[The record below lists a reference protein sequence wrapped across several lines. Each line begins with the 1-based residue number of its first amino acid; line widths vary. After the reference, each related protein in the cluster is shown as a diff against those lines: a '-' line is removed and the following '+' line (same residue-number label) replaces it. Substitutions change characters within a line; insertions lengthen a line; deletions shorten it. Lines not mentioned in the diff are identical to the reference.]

1 MDERDALQPVTITRD
16 ELYRRVWE
24 TPMSRLAE
32 EFGITGKG
40 LSKICDRL
48 EIPYPPRGYWA
59 RKAAGQKVV
68 KFRLLKR
75 SESAPDN
82 VTITPSPPPLK
93 LKPEQQ
99 EVVDTAKADAEGL
112 TVPDELRRP
121 HAVIAQWREER
132 KERQRRARLD
142 RSPYRSAVPDWSES
156 ERRQHRILNTIFRA
170 VDKHG
175 FTPRSEHA
183 GRFFFE
189 YRTEKIDCRLREK
202 NRQVRRPKTT
212 EEKRWSY
219 HGDRDWMQEL
229 EPTGNLVFAIEE
241 YFRPDEGI
249 RKEWLETQ
257 TRRLEGC
264 VPEIVANIL
273 LAGPAL
279 VKKREE
285 REAEQRQYREAER
298 LRQIEQARQRK
309 NRNQWRALVEQAEH
323 FETAVKVRNLIAA
336 LETTAADPSLM
347 IGERSLPEW
356 IAWAKQYLDSFDPL
370 SRGAEEIFGDISK
383 VTDWTYRD

>member
-1 MDERDALQPVTITRD
+1 MHERDALQPVTITRD

-24 TPMSRLAE
+24 TPMSRLAA

-48 EIPYPPRGYWA
+48 EIPYPPSGYWA

-75 SESAPDN
+75 SESAPDK

-99 EVVDTAKADAEGL
+99 AVVDTAKAEAEGL

-142 RSPYRSAVPDWSES
+142 RSPYRSSVPDWSES

-170 VDKHG
+170 VEKHG

-202 NRQVRRPKTT
+202 NRQVRRPKTA

-285 REAEQRQYREAER
+285 REAEQRRYREAER

-336 LETTAADPSLM
+336 LETTEADPSLM
-347 IGERSLPEW
+347 IGERLLPEW
-356 IAWAKQYLDSFDPL
+356 IAWAKEYSDSLDPV